1 VLLAF
6 AGAVL
11 LARSRRERLARL
23 VSDQRDAEHAA
34 FLALAVCAA
43 QVLVAA
49 FTVPSLDGDWF
60 PARQLV
66 PALPCAVAL
75 IAWGWRRLPRAGAA
89 LAVLTVALSA
99 WVLIAGDGWTAP
111 PGVS

>member
-1 VLLAF
+1 MCV
-6 AGAVL
+6 
-11 LARSRRERLARL
+11 
-23 VSDQRDAEHAA
+23 
-34 FLALAVCAA
+34 A

-49 FTVPSLDGDWF
+49 FTVPSFDGDWF
-60 PARQLV
+60 PGRQLV

-75 IAWGWRRLPRAGAA
+75 IAWGWRRLPRSGAA